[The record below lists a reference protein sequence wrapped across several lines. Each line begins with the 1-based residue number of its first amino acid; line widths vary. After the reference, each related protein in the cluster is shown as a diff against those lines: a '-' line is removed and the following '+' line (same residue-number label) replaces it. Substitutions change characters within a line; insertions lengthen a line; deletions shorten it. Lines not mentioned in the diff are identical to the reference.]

1 MVVIMKM
8 QNLGIA
14 LGITGLGVVLQA
26 VNAPANALVFNAT
39 YTSTV
44 SQINNATLSGVSA
57 GDSAVITVALDNNGT
72 SIDSQTWTPSEV
84 DSITFN
90 FNNGA
95 NETVFNP
102 VFSSDSG
109 SFVTNA
115 LGVLTSVASL
125 QNNSPSVSVEN
136 TTSTSN
142 SPIAFYIDGYNSV
155 IRFNNSAA
163 VYIDST
169 GFSNN
174 TLNAADWT
182 ISAASSPVP
191 WDFNPTAG
199 AAIGIPLFFGLRI
212 LRGRRSYV

>member
-90 FNNGA
+90 F
-95 NETVFNP
+95 
-102 VFSSDSG
+102 
-109 SFVTNA
+109 
-115 LGVLTSVASL
+115 
-125 QNNSPSVSVEN
+125 
-136 TTSTSN
+136 
-142 SPIAFYIDGYNSV
+142 
-155 IRFNNSAA
+155 
-163 VYIDST
+163 
-169 GFSNN
+169 
-174 TLNAADWT
+174 
-182 ISAASSPVP
+182 
-191 WDFNPTAG
+191 
-199 AAIGIPLFFGLRI
+199 
-212 LRGRRSYV
+212 RRC